1 MWRTAVLILAAALP
15 ASAATYDVRQYG
27 AMGDGAAKDTAAIQ
41 KAINAAARAGGGTVV
56 VPAGRYLSGTI
67 HLKSYVTL
75 HLDNGATLL
84 ASPDIADFEPYE
96 LLPFQSVSDHETTYF
111 RQALILGENVRNIA
125 ITGQGVVDGNRTKRG
140 GPKTIA
146 IKLCQHVAIR
156 GITVQNSPNYSISF
170 WGTDFVDIDG
180 VTILNGY
187 SDGID
192 PDASRFVRIANTY
205 IDCYDDAICPKAS
218 PSMGMENRRSVEHL
232 TVVNCVL
239 RTNCSNFKFGTESS
253 GDLRNVAFSNVAMY
267 PRDQG
272 RRPISGI
279 ALESVDGANIDGV
292 VISNVTMDGVQ
303 APIFIRLGNRGRGL
317 TPPVPG
323 TLRNVSIQNVNARN
337 ATMTS
342 SITGIPGHPVQRITL
357 HGVQLNV
364 AGGQQVAV
372 SLDVPEH
379 EAKYPEATMFGTLPS
394 YGLFARHVD
403 GLLLAGLQTRWEAP
417 DVRPGLIFDDVRDLT
432 LDGFHAGTAASGAP
446 VVWMRDVVDAFV
458 RGARTAP
465 ADLFLRV
472 TGARSSGIIL
482 SANDLSRTREVVE
495 GPAQIK

>member
-1 MWRTAVLILAAALP
+1 MWRSAGLLLAVALP
-15 ASAATYDVRQYG
+15 ASAATYDVRQFG
-27 AMGDGAAKDTAAIQ
+27 AAGDGTTKDTAAIQ
-41 KAINAAARAGGGTVV
+41 RAIDAAAGAGGGTVV

-67 HLKSYVTL
+67 RLKSYVTL
-75 HLDNGATLL
+75 HLDNGASLL
-84 ASPDIADFEPYE
+84 ASPDSADFEPYE
-96 LLPFQSVSDHETTYF
+96 PLPFTSVSDNETTYF

-125 ITGQGVVDGNRTKRG
+125 ITGQGIVDGNRTKRG

-146 IKLCQHVAIR
+146 IKLCQYVAIR

-170 WGTDFVDIDG
+170 WGTDFVDVDG

-192 PDASRFVRIANTY
+192 PDACRFVRIANTY

-218 PSMGMENRRSVEHL
+218 PSMGMENRRGVEHL

-253 GDLRNVAFSNVAMY
+253 GDLKNVAFSNVAMY

-323 TLRNVSIQNVNARN
+323 TVRNVSIQNVIARN
-337 ATMTS
+337 ATVTS
-342 SITGIPGHPVQRITL
+342 SITGIPGHPVRRVTL
-357 HGVQLNV
+357 GAVHLNM
-364 AGGQQVAV
+364 AGGQQEPLA
-372 SLDVPEH
+372 LEVPEH

-394 YGLFARHVD
+394 FGLYARHVD
-403 GLLLAGLQTRWEAP
+403 GLALTGLQTRSEAP
-417 DVRPGLIFDDVRDLT
+417 DVRPNLIFDDLRDLT
-432 LDGFHAGTAASGAP
+432 IDGLQAGSAAGAAP
-446 VVWMRDVVDAFV
+446 VVWMNDVADAFV
-458 RGARTAP
+458 RGARTVA

-472 TGARSSGIIL
+472 TGARSSGIVL
-482 SANDLSRTREVVE
+482 TGNDLSRARKAVE
-495 GPAQIK
+495 GPVQQK

>member
-1 MWRTAVLILAAALP
+1 MWRSAVLILAAALP

-27 AMGDGAAKDTAAIQ
+27 ARGDGLAKDTAAIQ
-41 KAINAAARAGGGTVV
+41 RAIDAAAQAGGGTVV
-56 VPAGRYLSGTI
+56 VPAGRYLSGTVR
-67 HLKSYVTL
+67 LKSYVTL

-96 LLPFQSVSDHETTYF
+96 PLPFQSVSDHETTYF
-111 RQALILGENVRNIA
+111 RQALILGENVRSIA
-125 ITGQGVVDGNRTKRG
+125 ITGQGIVDGNRTKRG

-192 PDASRFVRIANTY
+192 PDSCRFVRIANTY

-253 GDLRNVAFSNVAMY
+253 GDLKHVALSNVTMY

-292 VISNVTMDGVQ
+292 VIANVTMDGVQ

-323 TLRNVSIQNVNARN
+323 TVRNVSIQNVNARN

-342 SITGIPGHPVQRITL
+342 SITGIPGHAVQRVTL
-357 HGVQLNV
+357 SGVQLNM
-364 AGGQQVAV
+364 AGGQQEALT
-372 SLDVPEH
+372 LDVPEH
-379 EAKYPEATMFGTLPS
+379 EAKYPEATMFGTLPAF
-394 YGLFARHVD
+394 GLYARHVE
-403 GLLLAGLQTRWEAP
+403 GLVLSGLQTRWEAP
-417 DVRPGLIFDDVRDLT
+417 DVRPNLIFDDVRDLT
-432 LDGFHAGTAASGAP
+432 LDGFHAGTAAGTAP
-446 VVWMRDVVDAFV
+446 VVWMHDVLDAFV
-458 RGARTAP
+458 RGARTAA

-472 TGARSSGIIL
+472 TGAGSSGISL
-482 SANDLSRTREVVE
+482 SGNDLSRARRTVE
-495 GPAQIK
+495 GPAREK

>member
-1 MWRTAVLILAAALP
+1 MWRAALLILAAAVP
-15 ASAATYDVRQYG
+15 AAAATFDVRQYG
-27 AMGDGAAKDTAAIQ
+27 AAGDGIAKDTAAIQ
-41 KAINAAARAGGGTVV
+41 RAIDAAAQAGGGTVV
-56 VPAGRYLSGTI
+56 VPAGRYLSGTVR
-67 HLKSYVTL
+67 LRSYVTL

-84 ASPDIADFEPYE
+84 ASPDIADFEAYE
-96 LLPFQSVSDHETTYF
+96 PLPFQSVSDHETTYF

-125 ITGQGVVDGNRTKRG
+125 ITGQGIVDGNRTKRG

-192 PDASRFVRIANTY
+192 PDACRFVRIANTY

-253 GDLRNVAFSNVAMY
+253 GGLKNVALSNVAMY

-272 RRPISGI
+272 RRPVSGI

-323 TLRNVSIQNVNARN
+323 TVRNVSIQNVNARN

-342 SITGIPGHPVQRITL
+342 SITGIPGHPVQRVTL
-357 HGVQLNV
+357 SGVQLNM
-364 AGGQQVAV
+364 AGGQQEAVA
-372 SLDVPEH
+372 LDVPEH
-379 EAKYPEATMFGTLPS
+379 EAKYPEATMFGTLPAF
-394 YGLFARHVD
+394 GLYARHVD
-403 GLLLAGLQTRWEAP
+403 GLLLTGLQTRWEAP
-417 DVRPGLIFDDVRDLT
+417 DVRPNLIFDDVRDLT
-432 LDGFHAGTAASGAP
+432 LDGFYAGTATGPAP
-446 VVWMRDVVDAFV
+446 IVWMRDVVDAFV
-458 RGARTAP
+458 RGGRTAA

-482 SANDLSRTREVVE
+482 SGNDLSRARTAVE
-495 GPAQIK
+495 GPARMK